1 MGYEINKVNS
11 LKIKI
16 LNKATIPQRIHVL
29 PLESNNFSF
38 SMNKKGLIPSGMSEE
53 ITISFKPTEY
63 KYFYD
68 SLRINTDTENILLP
82 IHAYPVL
89 DRENLRNV
97 FPRLIDFGTI
107 LIGTTNTIVKKQ
119 NNRNHYSYFKHPV
132 HFILIPP
139 PIKSTAFYFYSDS
152 TTCL

>member
-1 MGYEINKVNS
+1 
-11 LKIKI
+11 
-16 LNKATIPQRIHVL
+16 
-29 PLESNNFSF
+29 
-38 SMNKKGLIPSGMSEE
+38 MNKKGLIPSGMSEE

-68 SLRINTDTENILLP
+68 SLRINTETENILLP

-107 LIGTTNTIVKKQ
+107 LVGTTNTIVKTE
-119 NNRNHYSYFKHPV
+119 F
-132 HFILIPP
+132 LIASSL
-139 PIKSTAFYFYSDS
+139 IQSTTIVLSMKKLSCFLIYSD
-152 TTCL
+152 TATGL

>member
-1 MGYEINKVNS
+1 MY
-11 LKIKI
+11 
-16 LNKATIPQRIHVL
+16 
-29 PLESNNFSF
+29 
-38 SMNKKGLIPSGMSEE
+38 EE
-53 ITISFKPTEY
+53 IIISFKPTEY

-107 LIGTTNTIVKKQ
+107 LIGTTNTIVNTEFYIAISMQFTFHK
-119 NNRNHYSYFKHPV
+119 
-132 HFILIPP
+132 IL
-139 PIKSTAFYFYSDS
+139 FYFYSQTQQLVCKIPINFEFEFTFTKQHADMRILP
-152 TTCL
+152 TKG